1 MAPKQMVDISF
12 DGLNLSK
19 IAAKYS
25 SEKRKPIPFDFKA
38 ASRRILSAE
47 KGYITEAHYIHYYP
61 GRIFPYIPLF
71 VLSLSDFEGLTG
83 PVLDPF
89 AGSGTILLESVSNPF
104 SKRTAIGVE
113 KNPVGRLMCKVKSK
127 PLDGQKIEELLY
139 AICSRYKD
147 EKKVTGE
154 IGEFANRSL
163 WFSDDAFNRLSR
175 LKNAIRT
182 LDSEQDYKDFF
193 WLCYSSIVRKVS
205 KANPYIPPPVVLK
218 PERYKESEKRYKKL
232 KAILAETKDPDIL
245 AIFVEAV
252 TKNKKKLAVLNNN
265 VELKNGEVYSEVI
278 WDDARQI
285 KKGKLLECGRLETE
299 SAETIEQ
306 NSIGLVFTSPPYITA
321 QKYIRTNRLELFC
334 LGYSTSEVASLEKG
348 SIGTERVSVSI
359 KILPLNVC
367 TIDEEIAEIGK
378 HSRQRAAQV
387 FKYFKDMLDSL
398 EEIKRVLRKNSYAI
412 IVIGDN
418 RVLNKRVETYRLLAD
433 AANKI
438 GFEEIVVL
446 KDTIRSRS
454 MLTKRNGTGGII
466 KDEYLIILKKV
477 G

>member
-1 MAPKQMVDISF
+1 MVLKQMVDVSF

-38 ASRRILSAE
+38 ASRRMLPAE

-61 GRIFPYIPLF
+61 GRIFPYIPF
-71 VLSLSDFEGLTG
+71 FMLSLSDFQGLNG

-113 KNPVGRLMCKVKSK
+113 KNPVGRLMSKVKSK
-127 PLDGQKIEELLY
+127 PLDEQEIDGLLY
-139 AICSRYKD
+139 AICLRYKCA
-147 EKKVTGE
+147 KKVTSE
-154 IGEFANRSL
+154 IDEFTNRSL
-163 WFSDDAFNRLSR
+163 WFSDNAFNRLSR
-175 LKNAIRT
+175 LKYAIRT
-182 LDSEQDYKDFF
+182 VDSNQDYKDFF

-218 PERYKESEKRYKKL
+218 PDKYKESEKRYKKL
-232 KAILAETKDPDIL
+232 KDIMAEAKDPNILAR
-245 AIFVEAV
+245 FMEAV
-252 TKNKKKLAVLNNN
+252 VKNKKKLAVLNNN
-265 VELKNGEVYSEVI
+265 VELKNGEVYSEII
-278 WDDARQI
+278 WDDARHI
-285 KKGKLLECGRLETE
+285 KNGKLLECGRMETE
-299 SAETIEQ
+299 SAKTMEQ
-306 NSIGLVFTSPPYITA
+306 NSVALVFTSPPYITA

-334 LGYSTSEVASLEKG
+334 LGYSISDVASLEKG
-348 SIGTERVSVSI
+348 SIGTECVSVNI
-359 KILPLNVC
+359 KISPLDVC
-367 TIDEEIAEIGK
+367 TIDEEITQIEK
-378 HSRQRAAQV
+378 SSRERAAQV
-387 FKYFKDMLDSL
+387 FKYFKDMLESL
-398 EEIKRVLRKNSYAI
+398 EEIKRVLRKNSFAI
-412 IVIGDN
+412 IVLGDN
-418 RVLNKRVETYRLLAD
+418 RVLNKKVETYRLLAD

-466 KDEYLIILKKV
+466 KDEFAIILKKV